1 MEEDKSEAVCIAEN
15 YLLFAKSI
23 KKYLK
28 SARRNS
34 TLKILQDIAQNS
46 GNTTTKTNNNLQ
58 SESAFVDNEIEYEK
72 LGSLRYSIYKA
83 YRLQLALFFI
93 L

>member
-1 MEEDKSEAVCIAEN
+1 MEEYESEAVCIAEN

-34 TLKILQDIAQNS
+34 TLKILQDKAQNS
-46 GNTTTKTNNNLQ
+46 SNTTTKTKTNNNLQ
-58 SESAFVDNEIEYEK
+58 SEPAFVDNEIEYDK
-72 LGSLRYSIYKA
+72 FGSLR
-83 YRLQLALFFI
+83 
-93 L
+93 